1 MAATMHENLI
11 STMAL
16 RAGQMEAIGS
26 ITLPSGVSGEDRIAD
41 YCADK
46 VREYEM
52 SGSDEPFDLF
62 IEEALT
68 KRFGPQ
74 ERTDKEF
81 TR

>member
-26 ITLPSGVSGEDRIAD
+26 ITLPGGVSGEDRIAD

-46 VREYEM
+46 VHEYEM
-52 SGSDEPFDLF
+52 SRSDEPFDLF

-74 ERTDKEF
+74 KRTDKEIA
-81 TR
+81 R